1 MKISTK
7 TQYGL
12 RALIY
17 LARVDKNLCSLKEIS
32 KKENIPFNYL
42 EKIISKL
49 QKEGIVEAKRGKNGG
64 YFLPCS
70 PKKIKIKKVIEVL
83 EGDLVT
89 VKCLTK
95 ENFICPQESKCLA
108 KNFWQTLKKSIDKT
122 LNKITLADL
131 ITK

>member
-17 LARVDKNLCSLKEIS
+17 LARAGKKICPLKEIS
-32 KKENIPFNYL
+32 KKENIPFDYL
-42 EKIISKL
+42 EKIFSKL
-49 QKEGIVEAKRGKNGG
+49 QKQGIVKARRGKNGG
-64 YFLPCS
+64 YFLSCS

-83 EGDLVT
+83 EGNWIA

-95 ENFICPQESKCLA
+95 GNFVCPQEKKCLA

>member
-7 TQYGL
+7 AQYGL
-12 RALIY
+12 RALI
-17 LARVDKNLCSLKEIS
+17 AIAKAKEECISLKEIS
-32 KKENIPFNYL
+32 EKEGIPFDYL

-49 QKEGIVEAKRGKNGG
+49 QKEGIVKAKRGKNGG

-70 PKKIKIKKVIEVL
+70 PKKIKIKKVIEAL

-95 ENFICPQESKCLA
+95 ENFICPQENRCLA
-108 KNFWQTLKKSIDKT
+108 KNFWQTLKKAIDKT